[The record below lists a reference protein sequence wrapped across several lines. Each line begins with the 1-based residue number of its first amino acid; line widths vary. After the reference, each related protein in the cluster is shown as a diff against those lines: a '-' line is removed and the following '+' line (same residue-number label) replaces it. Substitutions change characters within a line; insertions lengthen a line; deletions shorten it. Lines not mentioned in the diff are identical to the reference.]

1 MSQINVYSLDGE
13 IIEKIEVP
21 RVFNTEK
28 REDLIKRAVLAGI
41 THRIQPYGTYVEA
54 GKRTSA
60 ESPGKNRGISRVPRM
75 KSGPRRVA
83 FVTSAV
89 GGRKA
94 FPPKVEK
101 KYKEKINKKERRFA
115 IASAIAFTSDKDVVL
130 ARGHKIDN
138 VKELPLVVEDEF
150 EKIKKTSET
159 REIFKKLGIW
169 DDILRAKK
177 KKIRAGKGKMRGRKY
192 KRKKGPLIVV
202 SKNLGIFYGARNH
215 PGVDVV
221 QVRNL
226 GAEYLAPGTEPGR
239 LVIWTKSAF
248 KELDSLFGGV

>member
-13 IIEKIEVP
+13 IIEKIKVP

-28 REDLIKRAVLAGI
+28 REDLIKRAVLASI
-41 THRIQPYGTYVEA
+41 THRIQPYGTYAEA

-75 KSGPRRVA
+75 KSGPRRAA

-115 IASAIAFTSDKDVVL
+115 IASAIAFTSDRDVVL

-150 EKIKKTSET
+150 EKVKKTSDT
-159 REIFKKLGIW
+159 REIFKTLGIW

>member
-226 GAEYLAPGTEPGR
+226 GAEYLA
-239 LVIWTKSAF
+239 
-248 KELDSLFGGV
+248 

>member
-1 MSQINVYSLDGE
+1 MSQINVYSLEGE
-13 IIEKIEVP
+13 VTEKIEVP
-21 RVFNTEK
+21 KIFSTEK
-28 REDLIKRAVLAGI
+28 REDLIKRAVLVSI
-41 THRIQPYGTYVEA
+41 THRIQPYGTYTEA
-54 GKRTSA
+54 GKRTTA
-60 ESPGKNRGISRVPRM
+60 ESPGKNRGISRVRRM
-75 KSGPRRVA
+75 KSGPRRAA

-101 KYKEKINKKERRFA
+101 IYKEKINKKERRLA
-115 IASAIAFTSDKDVVL
+115 IASAIAFTSDKNIVL

-138 VKELPLVVEDEF
+138 IKELPLVIEDEF
-150 EKIKKTSET
+150 EKVKRTSET
-159 REIFKKLGIW
+159 REIFKTLGIW
-169 DDILRAKK
+169 DDVLRAKK

-192 KRKKGPLIVV
+192 KRKKGPLIVI

-215 PGVDVV
+215 PGVDIV

-226 GAEYLAPGTEPGR
+226 GAEYLAPGAQPGR

>member
-1 MSQINVYSLDGE
+1 MSKLNVYSLEGE
-13 IIEKIEVP
+13 IVGKIELP
-21 RVFNTEK
+21 SVFGTKK
-28 REDLIKRAVLAGI
+28 REDLIKRAVLASI
-41 THRIQPYGTYVEA
+41 THRIQPYGTYIEA

-75 KSGPRRVA
+75 KSGPRRAA

-115 IASAIAFTSDKDVVL
+115 IASAIAFTSDRNAVL
-130 ARGHKIDN
+130 ARGHKINN
-138 VKELPLVVEDEF
+138 VKELPLVIEDKL
-150 EKIKKTSET
+150 EKVKKTSET
-159 REIFKKLGIW
+159 REIFKSLGVW

-192 KRKKGPLIVV
+192 KRKKGPLIVI

-215 PGVDVV
+215 PGIDIV
-221 QVRNL
+221 QVKNL
-226 GAEYLAPGTEPGR
+226 GAEYLAPGAQPGR
-239 LVIWTKSAF
+239 LVIWTRSAF

>member
-1 MSQINVYSLDGE
+1 MSQINVYSLEGE
-13 IIEKIEVP
+13 VTEKIEVP
-21 RVFNTEK
+21 KIFSTEK
-28 REDLIKRAVLAGI
+28 REDLIKRAVLASI
-41 THRIQPYGTYVEA
+41 THRIQPYGTYTEA
-54 GKRTSA
+54 GKSTTA

-75 KSGPRRVA
+75 KSGPRRAA

-101 KYKEKINKKERRFA
+101 VYKEKINKKERRLA
-115 IASAIAFTSDKDVVL
+115 IASAIAFTSDKNIVL
-130 ARGHKIDN
+130 ARGHRIDN
-138 VKELPLVVEDEF
+138 IKELPLVIEDEF
-150 EKIKKTSET
+150 EKVKKTSET
-159 REIFKKLGIW
+159 REIFKTLGIW
-169 DDILRAKK
+169 DDVLRAKK

-192 KRKKGPLIVV
+192 KRKKGPLIVI

-215 PGVDVV
+215 PGVDIV

-226 GAEYLAPGTEPGR
+226 GAEYLAPGAQPGR